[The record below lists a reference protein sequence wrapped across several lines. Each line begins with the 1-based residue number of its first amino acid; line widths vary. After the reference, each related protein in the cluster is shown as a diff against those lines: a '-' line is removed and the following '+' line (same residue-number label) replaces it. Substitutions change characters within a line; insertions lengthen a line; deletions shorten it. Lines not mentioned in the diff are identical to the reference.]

1 VPTHDAVRP
10 TGSAG
15 ALLQKPGHVEG
26 KALGRFDMPPMS
38 VMNSR
43 RLMPSDMACSASA
56 LAA

>member
-1 VPTHDAVRP
+1 MMPCGP

-43 RLMPSDMACSASA
+43 RLMSSDMACSASA